1 MKVSTNVAESSITVP
16 DVVYIIDFC
25 LSKEIVYNSFTGY
38 EKYLFLNK
46 IYLYCSIFKFIYVV
60 KYEIIYFF

>member
-38 EKYLFLNK
+38 EKYLFLNN
-46 IYLYCSIFKFIYVV
+46 IYVSCSILMIIYIV